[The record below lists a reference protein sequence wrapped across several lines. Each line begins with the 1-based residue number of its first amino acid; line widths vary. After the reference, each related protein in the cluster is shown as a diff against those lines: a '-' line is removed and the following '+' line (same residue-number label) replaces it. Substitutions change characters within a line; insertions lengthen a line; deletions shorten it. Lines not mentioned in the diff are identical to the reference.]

1 MVVNKC
7 EFKPLSLTFKP
18 LVLDQCLSARC
29 CSVALPLPTTTSS
42 PSLAFSR
49 PDVSFITEE
58 LTALS
63 REDVGLSPS
72 NGAWQSTRWTQQL
85 RDDGLRSSSSS
96 SSLFFFS
103 LSLQEKRKRPI
114 SLALLRFCF
123 YRSISPW
130 WIESGTCGQIPCPVH
145 LMGIDQSCSGS
156 NMVLAFDYASVA
168 NSNLVS

>member
-18 LVLDQCLSARC
+18 LVLDRCLSARC

-85 RDDGLRSSSSS
+85 GDDGLRSSSSS
-96 SSLFFFS
+96 FFFS
-103 LSLQEKRKRPI
+103 PLSLFRRKGKDQYLSLCCAFASTVQFHRGELNQAPVDKFHVRSTWWELTNPAQDQIRCWRLIMLQLPI
-114 SLALLRFCF
+114 L
-123 YRSISPW
+123 I
-130 WIESGTCGQIPCPVH
+130 
-145 LMGIDQSCSGS
+145 
-156 NMVLAFDYASVA
+156 
-168 NSNLVS
+168 

>member
-1 MVVNKC
+1 MN
-7 EFKPLSLTFKP
+7 LSLSLSLSFALTFKP

-72 NGAWQSTRWTQQL
+72 NGAWQSTRWAQQL

-96 SSLFFFS
+96 FSFFS
-103 LSLQEKRKRPI
+103 LSLFRRKGKDQYLSLCCAFASTVQFHRGELNQAPVDKFHVRPLDGNWPI
-114 SLALLRFCF
+114 LLRIKYGAGVWLCF
-123 YRSISPW
+123 
-130 WIESGTCGQIPCPVH
+130 
-145 LMGIDQSCSGS
+145 SCQ
-156 NMVLAFDYASVA
+156 F
-168 NSNLVS
+168 